1 MSQNQDRPIKLSVH
15 ESSDPS
21 VISRNSE
28 TQPSSNLNDLND
40 ASHDDE
46 NMDVP
51 TPGLTDTESGE
62 DIINSPITIANL
74 SAG

>member
-21 VISRNSE
+21 VISRNLE
-28 TQPSSNLNDLND
+28 TEPSSNLNDLND

-46 NMDVP
+46 NVDVP
-51 TPGLTDTESGE
+51 TPGLTDTES
-62 DIINSPITIANL
+62 DAQIVSQTTIANL